1 MLVGAVV
8 PKVQSSLLPRL
19 VQSIDRAVVA
29 VTAENVALVA
39 VEPVRQYTDKGV
51 VAVKTPFKV
60 QLGEG
65 KLYAWCSC
73 GLSKKQP
80 FCDGAHKTVG
90 MTPVRFKME
99 ETREV
104 WLCGCKQTSDRPFC
118 DGTHKTDA
126 VQNTE
131 LGQNV
136 AA

>member
-1 MLVGAVV
+1 MPAMLTAAVV
-8 PKVQSSLLPRL
+8 PKLRPALKPRL
-19 VQSIDRAVVA
+19 LAQVVGRALPQHEA
-29 VTAENVALVA
+29 
-39 VEPVRQYTDKGV
+39 VRQYTDKGV

>member
-1 MLVGAVV
+1 MPAMLTAAVV
-8 PKVQSSLLPRL
+8 PKLRPALRPGLLA
-19 VQSIDRAVVA
+19 Q
-29 VTAENVALVA
+29 VTAGRALPQREA
-39 VEPVRQYTDKGV
+39 VRQYTDKGV

-80 FCDGAHKTVG
+80 FCDGAHKAVG

-99 ETREV
+99 ESREV
-104 WLCGCKQTSDRPFC
+104 WLCGCKQTNDRPFC

>member
-1 MLVGAVV
+1 MPAMLMAAVV
-8 PKVQSSLLPRL
+8 PKLHPALRPSLLAQVIGRG
-19 VQSIDRAVVA
+19 RALPQREA
-29 VTAENVALVA
+29 
-39 VEPVRQYTDKGV
+39 VRQYTDKGV

-80 FCDGAHKTVG
+80 FCDGAHKAVG

-104 WLCGCKQTSDRPFC
+104 WLCGCKQTNDRPFC
-118 DGTHKTDA
+118 DGTHRTDA